1 MHPLS
6 TDWTERSQQLLVAA
20 QTGDP
25 AAMGDLLSLYRDYL
39 LSIASQEIPAELHA
53 KVNPSDVVQDTFLE
67 ASRIFARFR
76 GTETENVR
84 AWLRGI
90 LLNKLNEL
98 QQHYFGTEK
107 RQIRREQSLDG
118 GRNGPRLPQAVVG
131 SDSTP
136 SGHAIR
142 NEESQQLSEAL
153 ARLPEHYR
161 QVLAWRSF
169 EGLSFAEIGRRLE
182 RSEDAARML
191 YTRAFER
198 LQVEMGLDDAAPGT
212 DGTD

>member
-20 QTGDP
+20 QAGDP
-25 AAMGDLLSLYRDYL
+25 AAMGDLLSLFRDYL

-98 QQHYFGTEK
+98 HQHYFGTEK
-107 RQIRREQSLDG
+107 RQIRACKKG
-118 GRNGPRLPQAVVG
+118 TGPICRNGPEGAAHKLDLSPFSKPGDFAGILVYNLGRL
-131 SDSTP
+131 S
-136 SGHAIR
+136 
-142 NEESQQLSEAL
+142 
-153 ARLPEHYR
+153 
-161 QVLAWRSF
+161 
-169 EGLSFAEIGRRLE
+169 
-182 RSEDAARML
+182 
-191 YTRAFER
+191 
-198 LQVEMGLDDAAPGT
+198 
-212 DGTD
+212 